1 MFKFIIKR
9 LLAALPM
16 LLIMSIVTFAIIQA
30 PPGDYADLI
39 KSQSIS
45 FGGLSEAD
53 AQRIADQ
60 YRAQYGLDDPMVV
73 QYTNWITGILTE
85 ADFGYSFQHNKP
97 VSELLGERFPRTL
110 GIALVCHILATLLGA
125 GLGIYAASNQYKL
138 GDQISTILSFIG
150 MTIPRFVLALIMLYW
165 LVFIMNVSAFGNLY
179 SPEYAFAPWSWG
191 KFVDLVKHIWPVV
204 FIAVFGGMAYNLR
217 VMRGNL
223 LDVMQAQYV
232 ETARAKGLPRRTVIM
247 KHAVPNALHPLVM
260 YQGMALPYMIQG
272 ELEVAIIFAIPTIGP
287 LIVESMNM
295 MDVYVTGSA
304 LLLIA
309 FVMVLGNIIADV
321 LLAALDPRVRLGA
334 KA

>member
-1 MFKFIIKR
+1 MLKFTLQR

-16 LLIMSIVTFAIIQA
+16 FLIMSMVTFAIIQA
-30 PPGDYADLI
+30 PPGDYADMI
-39 KSQSIS
+39 KSQSMTY
-45 FGGLSEAD
+45 GGLSETD
-53 AQRIADQ
+53 AQRVADQ
-60 YRAQYGLDDPMVV
+60 YRDQYGLDDPMPV
-73 QYTNWITGILTE
+73 QYFNWIKGIVTE
-85 ADFGYSFQHNKP
+85 ADFGYSFQYNKP

-138 GDQISTILSFIG
+138 GDQVSTILAFIG
-150 MTIPRFVLALIMLYW
+150 MTIPRFILALIMLYW
-165 LVFIMNVSAFGNLY
+165 LVFIMDVSTFGNLY
-179 SPEYAFAPWSWG
+179 SAEYAFAPWSWG
-191 KFVDLVKHIWPVV
+191 KFMNLAYHIWPVI

-223 LDVMQAQYV
+223 LDVMNCQYI

-287 LIVESMNM
+287 LIVESMNT
-295 MDVYVTGSA
+295 MDIYVTGSC
-304 LLLIA
+304 LLLIS
-309 FVMVLGNIIADV
+309 FVMVIGNILADV
-321 LLAALDPRVRLGA
+321 LLAALDPRVRLGDSA
-334 KA
+334 

>member
-1 MFKFIIKR
+1 MFKFALRR

-30 PPGDYADLI
+30 PPGDYADVI
-39 KSQSIS
+39 KTQSMTY
-45 FGGLSEAD
+45 GGLSDAD
-53 AQRIADQ
+53 AQRVADQ
-60 YRAQYGLDDPMVV
+60 YREQYGLDDPLPL
-73 QYTNWITGILTE
+73 QYLNWVTGIVTE
-85 ADFGYSFQHNKP
+85 GDFGYSFQHNKP

-110 GIALVCHILATLLGA
+110 MIALVCHILATVIGA

-138 GDQISTILSFIG
+138 GDQLSTVLAFIG
-150 MTIPRFVLALIMLYW
+150 MTVPRFILALIMLYW
-165 LVFIMNVSAFGNLY
+165 LVFIMDVSSFGNLY

-191 KFVDLVKHIWPVV
+191 KFTDLLYHIWPVI

-223 LDVMQAQYV
+223 LDVMNAQYI
-232 ETARAKGLPRRTVIM
+232 ETARAKGLPRRTVVM
-247 KHAVPNALHPLVM
+247 KHAVPNAVHPLVM

-272 ELEVAIIFAIPTIGP
+272 ELEVAIIFTIPTIGP
-287 LIVESMNM
+287 LIVESMNT

-309 FVMVLGNIIADV
+309 FVMVIGNILADV

-334 KA
+334 SA